1 MQLVKKIYKVV
12 CMIIQF
18 NYAEYKHL
26 NFVKDELDEKSISK
40 AYKKCLDKKTLFDMY
55 IRKYSERHAVAY
67 KPVFV
72 APLKD
77 DVLTVVDK
85 LRIKY
90 HVSAPVFLRRLLSY
104 ADYQDSYTELMWG
117 K

>member
-1 MQLVKKIYKVV
+1 
-12 CMIIQF
+12 MIIQF
-18 NYAEYKHL
+18 NYAEYKYL
-26 NFVKDELDEKSISK
+26 LVVKKELGCRSISQ

-55 IRKYSERHAVAY
+55 IREYSERHAVAY

-77 DVLTVVDK
+77 DVLSVVDK

-104 ADYQDSYTELMWG
+104 ADYQDSYTELRWG